1 MRLKIWS
8 LYQAAR
14 QWLGKYFVDKKGP
27 FFMKVSSDTR
37 TALRS
42 RDGRLHRESATMIM
56 MRRSAL
62 PNIDFLTIFR
72 RLKMEV

>member
-14 QWLGKYFVDKKGP
+14 QWLGKYFVEKGP
-27 FFMKVSSDTR
+27 FFMKVSFDTR